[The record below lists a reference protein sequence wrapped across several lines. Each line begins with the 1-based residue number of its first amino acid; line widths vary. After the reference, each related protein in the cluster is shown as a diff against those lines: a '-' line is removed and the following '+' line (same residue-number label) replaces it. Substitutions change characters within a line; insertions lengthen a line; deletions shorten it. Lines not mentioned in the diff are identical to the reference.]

1 MLFVAISI
9 ATAVL
14 SHKLYLFQTLDH
26 FATIRKGHVIDLLW
40 SIPIA
45 IFFHVYESSAHKVLD
60 PWINDNFIRLDR
72 YTDEKA
78 RQRRVP
84 ALSKMVYS
92 MAYYLISSVCGYFVI
107 KDTTMIPAWL
117 GGRGQCANAYL
128 NAPHLTEDTLGMQ
141 IYILVTFSKDLNR
154 LVTHALI
161 KPEGNYYEYL
171 LHHGLA
177 TFLILFS
184 YLSNFWVI
192 GAFIIF
198 IHDFSD
204 LALSAGRFYGD
215 YRHNQTLFINLLYV
229 YAVPSWIGCRIIIHL
244 GCCCWPVFG
253 VFKVFSTTLNE
264 VEMEVMYLPMV
275 FMSFMMYALE
285 VMHLFWTYYII
296 RGAIQNSKSQKKVNP
311 NYI

>member
-1 MLFVAISI
+1 MYKRFLA
-9 ATAVL
+9 
-14 SHKLYLFQTLDH
+14 K
-26 FATIRKGHVIDLLW
+26 
-40 SIPIA
+40 
-45 IFFHVYESSAHKVLD
+45 VYESSAHKVLD

-204 LALSAGRFYGD
+204 LALSAGRFYGV
-215 YRHNQTLFINLLYV
+215 L
-229 YAVPSWIGCRIIIHL
+229 
-244 GCCCWPVFG
+244 
-253 VFKVFSTTLNE
+253 
-264 VEMEVMYLPMV
+264 YLPLRTTGTTKRYSLTYC
-275 FMSFMMYALE
+275 MSMLYRPGSDVALSSTW
-285 VMHLFWTYYII
+285 VAAAGRYSASSRSFRPL
-296 RGAIQNSKSQKKVNP
+296 
-311 NYI
+311 